1 MCIQAAIL
9 RIQASPMCI
18 QALSCA
24 SSRRPP
30 RPSSSSR
37 FVLVNAPSLTATSFQ
52 PPLLLPPPSLAQ
64 GRSGDHERVTQL
76 LTGGCSINT
85 ADHDG
90 RTCLH
95 EAASYGNRQVVAVLL
110 ESGADVN
117 ITDRLGRTPLAECI
131 KEGHGLA
138 SGLHLLLEA
147 KGQLLWSE
155 EKASSELCDL
165 ARRGDLGTMQLLLK
179 GGCDANAAGCDKRT
193 CLHLAASEGNLTVAE
208 ALCKHAGIDVNCK
221 DRWNNTPLSDAVGHK
236 HEKVASLLHSH
247 GARMS
252 YEPEIMS
259 RRQHVHIKC
268 QL

>member
-9 RIQASPMCI
+9 RIQTSPMCI

-37 FVLVNAPSLTATSFQ
+37 FVPVNAPSLTATSFQ
-52 PPLLLPPPSLAQ
+52 PPLLLLPPSLAQ

-95 EAASYGNRQVVAVLL
+95 EAAAYGNRQVVAVLL

-131 KEGHGLA
+131 KEGHSLA
-138 SGLHLLLEA
+138 SGLRLLL
-147 KGQLLWSE
+147 
-155 EKASSELCDL
+155 ASSM
-165 ARRGDLGTMQLLLK
+165 RLLVFS
-179 GGCDANAAGCDKRT
+179 
-193 CLHLAASEGNLTVAE
+193 H
-208 ALCKHAGIDVNCK
+208 ALLI
-221 DRWNNTPLSDAVGHK
+221 
-236 HEKVASLLHSH
+236 
-247 GARMS
+247 
-252 YEPEIMS
+252 I
-259 RRQHVHIKC
+259 
-268 QL
+268 